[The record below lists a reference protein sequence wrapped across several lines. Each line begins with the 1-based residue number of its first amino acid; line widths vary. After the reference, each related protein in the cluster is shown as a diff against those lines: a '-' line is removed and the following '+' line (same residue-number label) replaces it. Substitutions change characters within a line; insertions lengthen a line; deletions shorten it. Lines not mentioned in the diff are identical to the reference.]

1 MNKRNRA
8 LTRAIASLTA
18 LSLATVAV
26 PAGAQSNASLEPL
39 ETYTLYGAPGN
50 FLGATMSQT
59 GCNMLG
65 DETPEVFV
73 TDWNWV
79 RNGKK
84 IGAGYGVTWE
94 NFKAAAEKQQP
105 IDDEDVGVVRI
116 ENDSRSNSSIGFSAA
131 CLGDTNGNGFDDI
144 VMNDFQAST
153 ATVVFGDED
162 LDTTSTEFFGDKGYF
177 MKGAPGSRFS
187 NFVNAVGDVD
197 GDGRSDIA
205 VTTYTAKANPRIEVF
220 RGFDDIATYDAAAD
234 SSRLLMTVK
243 PGSNAIQ
250 QIVNVGDINGDGK
263 DDFAVTSY
271 AGKSE
276 ASKDSANGLVW
287 VLFGQDK
294 PQDVDLSQ
302 PLGDRGFVVT
312 GPVEGK
318 DRLGMSVAAA
328 GDLNGDGYD
337 DVVIGADS
345 LRLPGA
351 AVVLWGGKSSGN
363 VTTDFGNDT
372 NRGAFD
378 ENGENR
384 GVVLMAPVDATG
396 LGYSVAVAKPQVAT
410 SNQSSTLVLGAFSAT
425 GKNGEDQAGQVHLV
439 SSTAVTE
446 KPSGVID
453 LGSLPASQHSVIYG
467 ETGERIG
474 RAVSAPGDM
483 NGDGNPDIAFG
494 GDAPSSGRNKGLH
507 STVTLATMPPQRINP
522 DLPVIP
528 VIGDN
533 GNWWVNGKDTGVR
546 AQGQQGEHGEQGKS
560 AFELWAELPG
570 NENKTL
576 DDFWEFLRGPAGR
589 DGDSPVIGDNGNW
602 WVGGKDTG
610 VKAAGE
616 KGDAGQ
622 DGRDGQDGKNGKDG
636 SDSTDDKGV
645 DGASSGS
652 SGSSDKSKR
661 STVAA
666 IVGGILGV
674 FLGGAG
680 IIGAL
685 FALFPQQSNSAFAQ
699 IYKTL
704 FGRK

>member
-8 LTRAIASLTA
+8 FKRAIASLTA
-18 LSLATVAV
+18 LSLATVAA

-94 NFKAAAEKQQP
+94 NFKAAAEKPQP

-177 MKGAPGSRFS
+177 MKGAQGSRFS
-187 NFVNAVGDVD
+187 NFVNAVGDLD
-197 GDGRSDIA
+197 GDGRNDIA
-205 VTTYTAKANPRIEVF
+205 VTTYAAKANPRIEVF
-220 RGFDDIATYDAAAD
+220 SGSDDIATYDAAAD

-250 QIVNVGDINGDGK
+250 QFVNVGDINGDGK

-302 PLGDRGFVVT
+302 PLGERGFVVT
-312 GPVEGK
+312 GPLEGK

-345 LRLPGA
+345 LRLSGA
-351 AVVLWGGKSSGN
+351 AVVLWGGKSSAD
-363 VTTDFGNDT
+363 VTTDFGNNS

-396 LGYSVAVAKPQVAT
+396 LGYSVAVAKPQVAA
-410 SNQSSTLVLGAFSAT
+410 SNQASTLVLGAFSAA

-439 SSTAVTE
+439 SSTAVME

-467 ETGERIG
+467 EAGERIG

-507 STVTLATMPPQRINP
+507 STVTLATMPPQRTNP

-533 GNWWVNGKDTGVR
+533 GNWWVNGKDTGVH
-546 AQGQQGEHGEQGKS
+546 AQGQQGEKGKS
-560 AFELWAELPG
+560 AFDLWAELPG

-576 DDFWEFLRGPAGR
+576 DDFWEFLRGPAG
-589 DGDSPVIGDNGNW
+589 DQGDSPIIGDNGNW

-610 VKAAGE
+610 VKATGE
-616 KGDAGQ
+616 KGDVGKDGKDSQ
-622 DGRDGQDGKNGKDG
+622 DGKDGKDGQDGQSGD
-636 SDSTDDKGV
+636 T
-645 DGASSGS
+645 ASSGS
-652 SGSSDKSKR
+652 SGSSDESKGA
-661 STVAA
+661 TVAA
-666 IVGGILGV
+666 VVGGILGM
-674 FLGGAG
+674 FLGGASV
-680 IIGAL
+680 IGAL
-685 FALFPQQSNSAFAQ
+685 FALFPQQSNAAFAQ
-699 IYKTL
+699 IYKRL